1 MWRSTTPAIAPVR
14 VATPFQRFWANRFS
28 YWEEIEADDAI
39 ISGSDEKSES

>member
-14 VATPFQRFWANRFS
+14 VATLFQANRFS
-28 YWEEIEADDAI
+28 YWEEIGADDAI